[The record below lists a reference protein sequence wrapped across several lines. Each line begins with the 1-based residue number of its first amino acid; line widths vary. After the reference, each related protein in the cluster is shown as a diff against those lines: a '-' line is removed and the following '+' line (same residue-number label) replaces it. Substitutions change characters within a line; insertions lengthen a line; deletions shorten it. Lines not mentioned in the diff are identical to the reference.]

1 MLLHIVSSGNQKC
14 MTRAIA
20 LEKGGGPR
28 IHDDVRALQRTRA
41 QYAQVCT
48 TQPLL
53 SGTYIEWDMYA
64 L

>member
-1 MLLHIVSSGNQKC
+1 MN
-14 MTRAIA
+14 RAIA
-20 LEKGGGPR
+20 LEKGADRGFMMMYC
-28 IHDDVRALQRTRA
+28 ALQRTRA

-53 SGTYIEWDMYA
+53 SGTYIDWDMCT